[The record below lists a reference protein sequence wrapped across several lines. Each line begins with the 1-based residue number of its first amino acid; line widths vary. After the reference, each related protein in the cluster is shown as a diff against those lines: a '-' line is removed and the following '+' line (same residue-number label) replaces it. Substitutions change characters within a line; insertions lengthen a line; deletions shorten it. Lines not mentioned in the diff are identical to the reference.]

1 MHAAVEARRT
11 ALRLLHERQI
21 DLLRRHRSDPTNE
34 VVLSELLL
42 TVNALAMGLGG
53 TG

>member
-1 MHAAVEARRT
+1 MHAAVEARAPSLR
-11 ALRLLHERQI
+11 ALHARQI
-21 DLLRRHRSDPTNE
+21 ELLRRHRAQPTNDVALDE
-34 VVLSELLL
+34 ILL